1 MHAVDVGLQNA
12 VEPAHRLLHLGSR
25 HVLAFPAEGIADAV
39 DEIEVA
45 VLGLAHQ
52 IAGAKPH
59 VAFFEHVVQDLSVGL
74 HVVGVAV
81 ETLAGPRCVLHD
93 LADDFPGLVDIA
105 LDAEAALVPHRLLG
119 FRIEAHDLGRE
130 ACGHPPGQPAHCAF
144 LSVEIEQRDVALGRR
159 IELDDLR
166 NLEPPLELR
175 PHVGAQAV
183 AARQAQMMLPLFRS
197 GRRVDEITAKLAD
210 ILKARAVPAHDV
222 VPELARGEF
231 VPDHHRPAVDQKRAG
246 RDHAAGGVIERQAI
260 VHAVAGA
267 RVHDPG
273 KRVARQHHAIMVD
286 VGGLGQARRS
296 RRVDVERAILDGER
310 GKLSSGEVVAADVVE
325 RAVDTRQI
333 GVGLAVNPDF
343 TLARDMR
350 PRAFQR
356 VEQFGRDD
364 DVLWAH
370 HVDAIGE
377 RRPGEVRVDERDH
390 GAGARD
396 PDPGGQEFRPP
407 RHHQTDGV
415 ALAQMLCQRPA
426 RIAVGARRELAI
438 GEALVIREERRRV
451 AVLIGKLEDH
461 LRKDAGGVL
470 GDGGCQLESAQRALE
485 GDHLRGQPI
494 EQSHNWSGAGR
505 RFSPVVAA
513 KHRTAG
519 RGWQER
525 PWSLHSRNEVRAVD
539 RKVPARRF

>member
-1 MHAVDVGLQNA
+1 MAPLHHARMA
-12 VEPAHRLLHLGSR
+12 
-25 HVLAFPAEGIADAV
+25 
-39 DEIEVA
+39 
-45 VLGLAHQ
+45 
-52 IAGAKPH
+52 
-59 VAFFEHVVQDLSVGL
+59 
-74 HVVGVAV
+74 
-81 ETLAGPRCVLHD
+81 
-93 LADDFPGLVDIA
+93 
-105 LDAEAALVPHRLLG
+105 
-119 FRIEAHDLGRE
+119 
-130 ACGHPPGQPAHCAF
+130 
-144 LSVEIEQRDVALGRR
+144 
-159 IELDDLR
+159 
-166 NLEPPLELR
+166 
-175 PHVGAQAV
+175 HVGSL
-183 AARQAQMMLPLFRS
+183 R
-197 GRRVDEITAKLAD
+197 E
-210 ILKARAVPAHDV
+210 
-222 VPELARGEF
+222 
-231 VPDHHRPAVDQKRAG
+231 
-246 RDHAAGGVIERQAI
+246 
-260 VHAVAGA
+260 
-267 RVHDPG
+267 PG
-273 KRVARQHHAIMVD
+273 
-286 VGGLGQARRS
+286 RS

-390 GAGARD
+390 AADARD

-494 EQSHNWSGAGR
+494 EQSHNWSGASRRSLPRSIGQRAGGGKSARGR
-505 RFSPVVAA
+505 CTRATKFALSTGRFPHVVSN
-513 KHRTAG
+513 HAG
-519 RGWQER
+519 
-525 PWSLHSRNEVRAVD
+525 
-539 RKVPARRF
+539 